1 MKIAE
6 ATCKIILY
14 TAKKLTDGKH
24 PVMLRITYRRAR
36 RYFTLPKI
44 SAFPEAWNFELGRIE
59 GRGRACSEE
68 NKDISKWEAKAD
80 LALDKIR
87 AKGLEFTFDRF
98 QRELF
103 GSLKDISFF
112 DYLETEIQQMKEAG
126 RFSSVSVLKP
136 LLSQLRKYHPKPMRF
151 ADFDYGFLK
160 GFETHLRQSCSI
172 NGTASYLCTLKA
184 SFNRAVKE
192 GYATAETNPFKM
204 ITIHRETT
212 RKRALTKDQ
221 MAAIIN
227 YSIPEATREFHS
239 RQFYIFSYFCRGINF
254 GDMAQLTWAENI
266 REGRI
271 VYTRSKTRKAGSIP
285 FSIGIRGPIKDI
297 LDYYRKTFPQCE
309 YIFPILKKEYNLFQT
324 KQRINDRLKQMNDDL
339 RMICT
344 SLGFESAN
352 EITFYSARHTWAT
365 VQKRAGSS
373 TEVIQEGLGHK
384 NKIITETYLA
394 QFETEVLDNADD
406 HILSTGT
413 MSKKTLEP
421 IFKYSYL
428 VSGAIR

>member
-1 MKIAE
+1 MR
-6 ATCKIILY
+6 
-14 TAKKLTDGKH
+14 D
-24 PVMLRITYRRAR
+24 
-36 RYFTLPKI
+36 
-44 SAFPEAWNFELGRIE
+44 
-59 GRGRACSEE
+59 
-68 NKDISKWEAKAD
+68 
-80 LALDKIR
+80 
-87 AKGLEFTFDRF
+87 
-98 QRELF
+98 
-103 GSLKDISFF
+103 
-112 DYLETEIQQMKEAG
+112 AG
-126 RFSSVSVLKP
+126 RFSSMSVLKP

-160 GFETHLRQSCSI
+160 GFETHLRQTCSI

-192 GYATAETNPFKM
+192 GYANADTNPFKM

-227 YSIPEATREFHS
+227 YSVPENTREFHS

-266 REGRI
+266 RENRI

-285 FSIGIRGPIKDI
+285 FSIGIRGPIKEI
-297 LDYYRKTFPQCE
+297 LGYYKRSFPESE
-309 YIFPILKKEYNLFQT
+309 YIFPVLKREYNLFQA

-339 RMICT
+339 KMICA
-344 SLGFESAN
+344 SLGLESAN

-384 NKIITETYLA
+384 NKVITETYLA
-394 QFETEVLDNADD
+394 QFETEILDKADEV
-406 HILSTGT
+406 ILVTG
-413 MSKKTLEP
+413 KKKIDSIDSVKFNYT
-421 IFKYSYL
+421 F
-428 VSGAIR
+428 IRC